1 MIQIRKIEGGKWN
14 DVEFI
19 SGRMTAYG
27 TEDVNR
33 TTKHFFG
40 YGNTYVDHAPDQMSF
55 DGIILQMVED
65 AFSIADAKN
74 ISWSELLPMNIQPD
88 DDMLEEVGYVG
99 TLEDGRTVWFRDDV
113 DADDF
118 SKRTISFRIFDYRT
132 NKGAK

>member
-1 MIQIRKIEGGKWN
+1 MIQIKKIEGGKWN

-55 DGIILQMVED
+55 DGIILALVED

-74 ISWSELLPMNIQPD
+74 LPWSELLPMNIQPD
-88 DDMLEEVGYVG
+88 EAMMQEDGYVG

-113 DADDF
+113 GADDF
-118 SKRTISFRIFDYRT
+118 SMRTISFYIFNSAE